1 MRIFDYIDTIEK
13 PTIDNI
19 RVIYKAINVKYD
31 ELIDMAVEPN
41 SKNYNKWMQTLDC
54 LKASEDLIIDCITNN
69 KITDMEWLQLKCD
82 IYKYQVKYGGLK
94 YLNLILKFKYKW
106 YKKGFFSLK
115 EFIITG
121 GSSLIVALMPNKL
134 RTFVY
139 KKLLRK

>member
-54 LKASEDLIIDCITNN
+54 LKASEDLIIECIGKNA
-69 KITDMEWLQLKCD
+69 ITDMEWLQLKCN
-82 IYKYQVKYGGLK
+82 IYKFQVKYGGLK
-94 YLNLILKFKYKW
+94 YLNVEAQILGYVQCIS
-106 YKKGFFSLK
+106 FFSK
-115 EFIITG
+115 QIKNPEFPG
-121 GSSLIVALMPNKL
+121 FSLTYLV
-134 RTFVY
+134 RFF
-139 KKLLRK
+139 

>member
-54 LKASEDLIIDCITNN
+54 LKASEDLIIECIGKNA
-69 KITDMEWLQLKCD
+69 ITDMEWLQLKCN
-82 IYKYQVKYGGLK
+82 IYKFQVKYGGLK
-94 YLNLILKFKYKW
+94 YLNVEAQILGYVQCIS
-106 YKKGFFSLK
+106 FFSKQIKNL
-115 EFIITG
+115 EFPG
-121 GSSLIVALMPNKL
+121 FSLTYLV
-134 RTFVY
+134 RFF
-139 KKLLRK
+139 

>member
-41 SKNYNKWMQTLDC
+41 SKNYNKLMQTLGC

-94 YLNLILKFKYKW
+94 YLNV
-106 YKKGFFSLK
+106 
-115 EFIITG
+115 E
-121 GSSLIVALMPNKL
+121 A
-134 RTFVY
+134 
-139 KKLLRK
+139 

>member
-54 LKASEDLIIDCITNN
+54 LKASEDLIIECIGKNA
-69 KITDMEWLQLKCD
+69 ITDMEWLQLKCN
-82 IYKYQVKYGGLK
+82 IYKFQVKYGGLK
-94 YLNLILKFKYKW
+94 YLNVEAQILGYVQCISFFLKQIKNLEFP
-106 YKKGFFSLK
+106 GFSLTYLVR
-115 EFIITG
+115 F
-121 GSSLIVALMPNKL
+121 
-134 RTFVY
+134 F
-139 KKLLRK
+139 